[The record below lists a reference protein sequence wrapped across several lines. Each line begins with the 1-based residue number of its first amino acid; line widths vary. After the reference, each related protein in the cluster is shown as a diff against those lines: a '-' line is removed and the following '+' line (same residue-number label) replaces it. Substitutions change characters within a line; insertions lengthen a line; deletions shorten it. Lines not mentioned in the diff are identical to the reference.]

1 MSDEYI
7 PMPQT
12 PKRQYSGEYMGTVET
27 GVHDKLMRVQV
38 RVQELFGAASDVPA
52 DDLPW
57 ATYRLPAGSRASNGF
72 FIPVKAGDL
81 VWVDFPFNAD
91 TRRPRIT
98 GSVHYCPIDTED
110 ITRTPIP
117 FLPNESWPAT
127 ETSGGRST
135 PYRTGLN
142 DPVVPPEK
150 EGTGTGRGSLTTPPC
165 VFKQNGVVVEILSD
179 GTVRITNTNADG
191 TDEDPGAGGSNIE
204 ITKSGDIIIHAE
216 KSLFLST
223 KLNQENAIHGD
234 TSITALGDKLQN
246 VMGNVTENTKG
257 QHSISGAKKVMITSD
272 STVVIKA
279 PKVEIN

>member
-27 GVHDKLMRVQV
+27 GIHDELMRVQV
-38 RVQELFGAASDVPA
+38 RVQELFTGDVPA
-52 DDLPW
+52 ADLPW
-57 ATYRLPAGSRASNGF
+57 ATYRLPAGSRVSDGF
-72 FIPVKAGDL
+72 FIPVKSGDI
-81 VWVDFPFNAD
+81 VWVDFPFNSD

-98 GSVHYCPIDTED
+98 GSVHYCPESK
-110 ITRTPIP
+110 P
-117 FLPNESWPAT
+117 LMPNESWPAAD
-127 ETSGGRST
+127 GRST

-142 DPVVPPEK
+142 DPLTPDESLS
-150 EGTGTGRGSLTTPPC
+150 GGRGDLKKPPC

-179 GTVRITNTNADG
+179 GTVRITNTNDADNKG
-191 TDEDPGAGGSNIE
+191 VSGSNIE
-204 ITKSGDIIIHAE
+204 ITKTGDIIIHAE
-216 KSLFLST
+216 NSLFLST
-223 KLNQENAIHGD
+223 KMNQENAIHGD

-246 VMGNVTENTKG
+246 VMGNVAENTKG
-257 QHSISGAKKVMITSD
+257 QHSISGVKKVFITSD